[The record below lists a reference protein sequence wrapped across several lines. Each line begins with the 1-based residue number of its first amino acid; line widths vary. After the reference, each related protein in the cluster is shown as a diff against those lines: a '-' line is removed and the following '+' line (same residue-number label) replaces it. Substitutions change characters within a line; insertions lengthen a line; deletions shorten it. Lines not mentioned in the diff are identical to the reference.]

1 MGDRSPKSN
10 QKQKSQ
16 KDAQT
21 AAANQQKQKQIA
33 DKRKSEKK

>member
-16 KDAQT
+16 KDTKNAG
-21 AAANQQKQKQIA
+21 ANAQKQKATLAKQNLN
-33 DKRKSEKK
+33 KK